1 MTGQGRDDGSGL
13 RLTGPVLTILVALG
27 LPLLSFFVAFIGEVR
42 INRQRV
48 DDLERDVTALQA
60 HDEESAR
67 DRRDL
72 GTRLYRLEGV
82 RIAPARGRE

>member
-1 MTGQGRDDGSGL
+1 MTEKGPGDGSGI
-13 RLTGPVLTILVALG
+13 RLTWPLLAIMLTLG
-27 LPLLSFFVAFIGEVR
+27 LPLISFIVAFIGEVR
-42 INRQRV
+42 TNRLRL
-48 DDLERDVTALQA
+48 DALERDVTELRA